1 MNMKLLSISI
11 LITGNLLYGGE
22 CSDWFEEISK
32 GKNIAGMDVAIQKDS
47 ATGTWGKIFATG
59 YGEYTFDK
67 NSEKRRAQ
75 QKAMLR
81 AKANLAKFMQEE
93 ITSKESLSDIAN
105 TMSDTSGD
113 GQSQVTS
120 ATLKEVEAMT
130 EEIHNSA
137 NALLK
142 GIIVVCKSVD
152 AATKE
157 AEVIVAVS
165 RNTMK
170 QADNFKNGMNRNL
183 DTENGSSS
191 AQKSNSNTGKDSFK
205 VNPNMDF

>member
-1 MNMKLLSISI
+1 MNIKLIAAG
-11 LITGNLLYGGE
+11 LIIVGNFLYSGE

-32 GKNIAGMDVAIQKDS
+32 GKNIAGLDVAIQKDS

-59 YGEYTFDK
+59 YSEYTFDK
-67 NSEKRRAQ
+67 SSEKRRAQ
-75 QKAMLR
+75 SKAMLR

-105 TMSDTSGD
+105 AMTDTSGD
-113 GQSQVTS
+113 GQSQTTS
-120 ATLKEVEAMT
+120 AILKETEVMT

-152 AATKE
+152 AVKKE
-157 AEVIVAVS
+157 AEVVVAVS

-183 DTENGSSS
+183 DTENGSSV
-191 AQKSNSNTGKDSFK
+191 QKSNNNSGESSFK